1 MRNIPGNIRRASL
14 ATSVAIEVIV
24 RVSLFDLLRKLT
36 TPALF
41 EINDKVHSFRT
52 GGARAEPK
60 TVGLENPEPSRTTAP
75 SEQNQRGMCSANN
88 IITIQTLQHPAIP
101 HPPPETVNQQRLGST
116 LSCLP
121 SFGRDRGRVDCSGDK
136 SSDDARAKRQRTRLT
151 SAVALVVRTPLPHSC
166 PTPKQPQRP
175 HKHKAQHP
183 HPYPSSPAPPCTP

>member
-136 SSDDARAKRQRTRLT
+136 SSDDARAKTTAHAEPSDKVT
-151 SAVALVVRTPLPHSC
+151 SATNEKPASQSHTTSTQ
-166 PTPKQPQRP
+166 PTPCPAFP
-175 HKHKAQHP
+175 
-183 HPYPSSPAPPCTP
+183 PSGGTEGG